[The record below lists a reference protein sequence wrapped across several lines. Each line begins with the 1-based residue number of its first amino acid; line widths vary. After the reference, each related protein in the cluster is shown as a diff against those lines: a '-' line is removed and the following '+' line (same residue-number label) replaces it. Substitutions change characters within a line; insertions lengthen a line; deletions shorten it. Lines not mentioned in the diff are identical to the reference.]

1 MPYLM
6 YLGRSLLRR
15 PKRHLSLLV
24 ILTCAFILPLLIS
37 VYRDSSAYGARRQLL
52 EMTSG
57 ETFQIMNAAEEDAAL
72 FENIGG
78 LSEPRYDNGVIYLH
92 ILSDAEWKDPMAVS
106 TYAEK
111 LDGLIKLS
119 CSPRLRLVS
128 YDYDLA
134 HGVIDGFSGSEQS
147 ALLALN
153 LFIIL
158 LSALIV
164 GSAYKSHIRRFSS
177 DIGILRSLGA
187 EDRQIFAIFIAEFAV
202 VFAMSAAAAVAISAW
217 VMKILFA
224 AYLEVDAGE
233 GIAWIIFRIDPLN
246 IAFHIAVF
254 FAVLLAV
261 ITVTLVRS
269 FRESAV
275 SEMRADIQSAEMKK
289 KLPKLKFRSTPEKSL
304 ASLWLSRTNGTYK
317 SCLFVAIPII
327 TVFLFLFGYLSL
339 DADFIS
345 EAPEFEL
352 WITKDSPNFGGFM
365 QEDIDYIESLPQVES
380 VKCLRDAPLE
390 IFRES
395 AGGLMIDQI
404 RIKLSSPELHKEV
417 DELLTERFFGA
428 EYNIRDLQAVAEQGA
443 EMSKGIYLMLAFIFS
458 AMFLFAAIIIYM
470 KLRDY
475 IFDSGKTVKTLSTLG
490 ATEKTVTSSYLR
502 QSAVSAAAAAA
513 VPAVLSLILLVLAAI
528 PAAVKPSPDLRLC
541 AVYIGVSALTVA
553 AFTLPVGRAVKEI
566 LRKRGGI

>member
-1 MPYLM
+1 M

-15 PKRHLSLLV
+15 PKRHLSLFV

-37 VYRDSSAYGARRQLL
+37 IYRDSSAYGARRQLL

-57 ETFQIMNAAEEDAAL
+57 ETFHIMNAAEEDAAL

-92 ILSDAEWKDPMAVS
+92 ILSDAEWKNPMAVS

-111 LDGLIKLS
+111 LDRLIKLS
-119 CSPRLRLVS
+119 GSTRLRLVS
-128 YDYDLA
+128 YDYGIA
-134 HGVIDGFSGSEQS
+134 HGVIDGFSGSEQP

-164 GSAYKSHIRRFSS
+164 GSAYKSHIGRFSS

-202 VFAMSAAAAVAISAW
+202 VFAMSAAVAVAVSAG
-217 VMKILFA
+217 VMKLLFA

-390 IFRES
+390 IFKES

-404 RIKLSSPELHKEV
+404 RIKLSSPELHKEAE
-417 DELLTERFFGA
+417 ELLAERFSGA

-443 EMSKGIYLMLAFIFS
+443 EMSKGIYLMLAFIF
-458 AMFLFAAIIIYM
+458 
-470 KLRDY
+470 
-475 IFDSGKTVKTLSTLG
+475 
-490 ATEKTVTSSYLR
+490 
-502 QSAVSAAAAAA
+502 
-513 VPAVLSLILLVLAAI
+513 
-528 PAAVKPSPDLRLC
+528 
-541 AVYIGVSALTVA
+541 
-553 AFTLPVGRAVKEI
+553 
-566 LRKRGGI
+566 

>member
-15 PKRHLSLLV
+15 PKRHLSLFV

-37 VYRDSSAYGARRQLL
+37 VYRDSSAYGAQRQLL

-57 ETFQIMNAAEEDAAL
+57 EAFHIMNASEEDAAL

-119 CSPRLRLVS
+119 GSTLLRLVS
-128 YDYDLA
+128 FDYGIA
-134 HGVIDGFSGSEQS
+134 HGVIDGFSGSEQP

-164 GSAYKSHIRRFSS
+164 GSAYKSHIGRFSS

-202 VFAMSAAAAVAISAW
+202 VFAMSAAAAVAISAG

-345 EAPEFEL
+345 EPPEFEL
-352 WITKDSPNFGGFM
+352 WITKDSPGFGGFM

-390 IFRES
+390 IFKKS

-417 DELLTERFFGA
+417 DELLAERFSGA

-458 AMFLFAAIIIYM
+458 AMFLFAAIIVYM

-475 IFDSGKTVKTLSTLG
+475 VFDSGKTVKTLSTLG
-490 ATEKTVTSSYLR
+490 ASEKTVASSYLR

-513 VPAVLSLILLVLAAI
+513 VPAVLSLMLLVLAAI

-553 AFTLPVGRAVKEI
+553 AFTLPVGRAVKEV